1 MNFSALL
8 EQKIE
13 EHKTQREA
21 LEVKISQRM
30 EHQRNNLNVLLDE
43 IRGPLEELG
52 YYVKLHSGSMN
63 YSRMWKD
70 ASDELEANQ
79 QRWQDHPLL
88 HGCWIDIHIG
98 RDSLFQLAPEHR
110 AVRPWGRH
118 GHAQTWSCK
127 STKLGA
133 KYKPASG
140 KHDAFIKI
148 AWFEDETGG
157 CDHRWVISPN
167 VCYMDNE
174 RVSIVNP
181 LVYRNTRHDH
191 MSTALKYLS
200 DIVAEVVNY
209 ESHLKDELG
218 VK

>member
-13 EHKTQREA
+13 DHKEQRKELELQHDRRIVTQT
-21 LEVKISQRM
+21 
-30 EHQRNNLNVLLDE
+30 NNLNALLDE
-43 IRGPLEELG
+43 IKAPLESLG
-52 YYVKLHSGSMN
+52 YYVNVHSGSMN
-63 YSRMWKD
+63 YSRRWKD

-79 QRWQDHPLL
+79 QRYQDHPYL
-88 HGCWIDIHIG
+88 HGAWIDIHIG
-98 RDSLFQLAPEHR
+98 RDKLRPEDR
-110 AVRPWGRH
+110 RVRPWGLH

-140 KHDAFIKI
+140 KHAAFIKI
-148 AWFEDETGG
+148 AWFQDETGG

-181 LVYRNTRHDH
+181 LVYRETRHDNK
-191 MSTALKYLS
+191 STVLSYLS
-200 DIVAEVVNY
+200 EIVAEVINY